1 MSYKNCNKPFVNC
14 CNVQPTELLSYNDK
28 VTSLY
33 FYYISCSFMR
43 TYHSQLLDPTF
54 MAMYYITITVLVCM
68 VQTLLFHAVFL
79 PAAIQNQMIFS
90 QFTMMKMFLSAVTA
104 GEAIHDHVQNC
115 CICILCITLYADR
128 QALSYQGLQPSLFQL
143 LYIKH
148 CLV

>member
-1 MSYKNCNKPFVNC
+1 
-14 CNVQPTELLSYNDK
+14 
-28 VTSLY
+28 
-33 FYYISCSFMR
+33 MR

-115 CICILCITLYADR
+115 CVYVFFFFI
-128 QALSYQGLQPSLFQL
+128 
-143 LYIKH
+143 
-148 CLV
+148 

>member
-1 MSYKNCNKPFVNC
+1 MQSTQETVLCYGNTSYKNCNKPFVNC

-33 FYYISCSFMR
+33 FYYISCSFMM
-43 TYHSQLLDPTF
+43 TYHSQLRDPTF

-115 CICILCITLYADR
+115 CVYVFF
-128 QALSYQGLQPSLFQL
+128 YF
-143 LYIKH
+143 
-148 CLV
+148 